1 MELRGWNQRK
11 VFDLYEL
18 AYHGLEGE
26 PEGHQGIALADFN
39 DLVKDLLSNVLE
51 VLISLVD
58 IDKLGGDFLLL
69 CELLL
74 RSGRVEDLGQLFNR

>member
-1 MELRGWNQRK
+1 M
-11 VFDLYEL
+11 F
-18 AYHGLEGE
+18 
-26 PEGHQGIALADFN
+26 
-39 DLVKDLLSNVLE
+39 E

-69 CELLL
+69 RELLL